1 MRRSFV
7 VAAGSALALGLAV
20 VFLSP
25 RPDVPETSSAVRAA
39 AAPVAVIPPAA
50 PQPPPTRVADAA
62 PAASSALPPSPPAA
76 TQTPVPARSPPAVV
90 PDLPTV
96 EVRELPVHAVP
107 DDTPPPRPVTLL
119 GRNRPGDAPQL
130 LAHNAPPPAPRQSPA
145 LVIVGAAHADSGVS
159 LTVRGRVV
167 PLYGVRAPRG
177 GDRCAVSPGR
187 VPRSCAEVA
196 RDALAARLG
205 ASATV
210 SCRVPPGQRGG
221 GSAAVCLDSTGVD
234 LAGFLVGA
242 GFVLADP
249 AQGRD
254 YVGAE
259 RIARSFRRGLWRY
272 R

>member
-7 VAAGSALALGLAV
+7 VAAGSALGLGLAV

-25 RPDVPETSSAVRAA
+25 RPNVPVTPSSVHAAV
-39 AAPVAVIPPAA
+39 APIAVVPSAPPPPAA
-50 PQPPPTRVADAA
+50 TRIAEAA
-62 PAASSALPPSPPAA
+62 PTPSPAPAPSPPAA
-76 TQTPVPARSPPAVV
+76 NQPPASL

-96 EVRELPVHAVP
+96 EVKERPVHTVP

-119 GRNRPGDAPQL
+119 GREPLGDAPQV
-130 LAHNAPPPAPRQSPA
+130 LAHNVPPPPAPKESPA
-145 LVIVGAAHADSGVS
+145 IVIVGAAHADSDVALS
-159 LTVRGRVV
+159 VRGRVV
-167 PLYGVRAPRG
+167 PLYGVRAPKH
-177 GDRCAVSPGR
+177 GDRCAVSPGPS
-187 VPRSCAEVA
+187 PRACAEVA
-196 RDALAARLG
+196 RDALAQRLG
-205 ASATV
+205 QNATV

-221 GSAAVCLDSTGVD
+221 ASAAVCLDSAGVD

-249 AQGRD
+249 GQSRD

-259 RIARSFRRGLWRY
+259 SVARSFRRGLWRY